1 MKSLALIALLMLF
14 TSGCATLFKETK
26 RLEKVAVVSPPKLT
40 LSDVPKYPIC
50 IDIKI
55 NTEFNKKSKLG
66 LCYYE
71 QFDTKNISVKASGV
85 GKKVKKVELFLI
97 NGKYI
102 LQKGDIPKGAE
113 FKYLVGYMANLQLIQ
128 KLISD
133 GMKKA
138 PPVGNGSRTFI
149 FSDDVNPFEI
159 RILNKKIVYPAP
171 WSVKGTVKPRSDEK
185 GFDFDIN
192 FKVSWGKEPNI
203 KIQNSTF
210 RGSFHQ
216 KEKIIGDDIL
226 FGEWEQYSLN
236 GKGQLLPVK
245 DEIKYFENLW

>member
-1 MKSLALIALLMLF
+1 MKSLVFIALLLLF
-14 TSGCATLFKETK
+14 TSSCTTLVKEIK
-26 RLEKVAVVSPPKLT
+26 LPEKEVPSIPKLT

-55 NTEFNKKSKLG
+55 NTEFNKKSKVG

-71 QFDTKNISVKASGV
+71 QFDTQNISVKASDIG
-85 GKKVKKVELFLI
+85 GKAKKVELFLV
-97 NGKYI
+97 NGKYL

-138 PPVGNGSRTFI
+138 PPVGNGNRKFI
-149 FSDDVNPFEI
+149 YSDDVNPFEI

-171 WSVKGTVKPRSDEK
+171 WSVRGTVKPRRDEK

-192 FKVSWGKEPNI
+192 LKVSWGKAPNI

-210 RGSFHQ
+210 AGSFHQ
-216 KEKIIGDDIL
+216 EEKIIGDDIL
-226 FGEWEQYSLN
+226 FEEWEQYSFN
-236 GKGQLLPVK
+236 EKGKLLPIK
-245 DEIKYFENLW
+245 DKIKYFENLW

>member
-1 MKSLALIALLMLF
+1 MKSLAFIALLLLF
-14 TSGCATLFKETK
+14 TSGCTTLLKETK
-26 RLEKVAVVSPPKLT
+26 LPKKVLVSIPKLT

-55 NTEFNKKSKLG
+55 NTEFNKKSKIG

-71 QFDTKNISVKASGV
+71 QFDTKNISVKASDV
-85 GKKVKKVELFLI
+85 GKKAKGVELFLI
-97 NGKYI
+97 NGKYL
-102 LQKGDIPKGAE
+102 LQKGNIPKGAE

-138 PPVGNGSRTFI
+138 PPVGNGSRKFL

-171 WSVKGTVKPRSDEK
+171 WSVKGLIKPRNDEK

-192 FKVSWGKEPNI
+192 FKVSWGKAPNI

-210 RGSFHQ
+210 TGSFHQ
-216 KEKIIGDDIL
+216 EEKIIGDDIL
-226 FGEWEQYSLN
+226 FEEWEQYLLN
-236 GKGQLLPVK
+236 AKGELLPVK
-245 DEIKYFENLW
+245 DKIKYFEQLW